1 MKPVYMQRRM
11 NAILERRNLELSEP
25 PKGLMDILQ
34 EMTGH
39 EEALTIGNAGQA
51 FAEQKFSRS
60 FSMAGSKSGFLYAS
74 NRSTST
80 LPARV

>member
-1 MKPVYMQRRM
+1 M

-39 EEALTIGNAGQA
+39 
-51 FAEQKFSRS
+51 
-60 FSMAGSKSGFLYAS
+60 
-74 NRSTST
+74 
-80 LPARV
+80 